1 MNVFASSID
10 CLTKENGL
18 AVVAMQWTEVGR
30 DHIKRKVN
38 RHEFMVNQ
46 KKNNNSFP
54 NKKLI
59 FLVCFIF
66 IMQQIKGIILDVLT
80 ELCHL
85 NEEEQIAWS
94 KLLSTIYHFLFGGL
108 GDP

>member
-1 MNVFASSID
+1 
-10 CLTKENGL
+10 
-18 AVVAMQWTEVGR
+18 
-30 DHIKRKVN
+30 
-38 RHEFMVNQ
+38 
-46 KKNNNSFP
+46 
-54 NKKLI
+54 
-59 FLVCFIF
+59 
-66 IMQQIKGIILDVLT
+66 MQQIKGIILDVLT

>member
-38 RHEFMVNQ
+38 RHEFMVIQ
-46 KKNNNSFP
+46 KKINNSFP

-59 FLVCFIF
+59 FF
-66 IMQQIKGIILDVLT
+66 
-80 ELCHL
+80 LCVSFL
-85 NEEEQIAWS
+85 LCS
-94 KLLSTIYHFLFGGL
+94 K
-108 GDP
+108 